1 VALIAQAD
9 QTAQRLHPGW
19 FVVDPAFVCFQPS
32 PGGYVRGLT
41 AGLAAFPEPASDHPT
56 KSFPV
61 LGDHA
66 GADVGGPT

>member
-9 QTAQRLHPGW
+9 QTAQRLHPGR

-41 AGLAAFPEPASDHPT
+41 AASQRSPA
-56 KSFPV
+56 
-61 LGDHA
+61 G
-66 GADVGGPT
+66 